1 MKLLSCLFLTEY
13 KVINI
18 YIHTVLTYDQS
29 ITRYCK
35 AFFLECSITLYLIQN
50 DFRLFTFEHELPC
63 DLSHRKY
70 SRVTGIEN
78 YITVS
83 LTSAHEIGHS
93 SSPDIKIKRYCT
105 ILFIRSIGNVS

>member
-35 AFFLECSITLYLIQN
+35 AFFLECSITLYIIQN
-50 DFRLFTFEHELPC
+50 DCRLFTFEHELPR
-63 DLSHRKY
+63 DLSRRNY
-70 SRVTGIEN
+70 ARVTCIEFH
-78 YITVS
+78 YK
-83 LTSAHEIGHS
+83 LLKSATKDL
-93 SSPDIKIKRYCT
+93 PYQKIKELD
-105 ILFIRSIGNVS
+105 IA